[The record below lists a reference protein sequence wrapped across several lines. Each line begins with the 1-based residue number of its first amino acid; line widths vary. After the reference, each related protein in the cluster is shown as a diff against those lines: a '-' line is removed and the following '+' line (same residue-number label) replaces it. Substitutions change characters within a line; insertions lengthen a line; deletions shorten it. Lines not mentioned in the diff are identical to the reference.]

1 MFKRLRKN
9 NVSKQEKAEAAAA
22 GSSSSSK
29 NGRGTPSP
37 ASQAPK
43 WTFRQLDRHE
53 LQELLN
59 LDVQAIAL
67 DVQREAQ
74 IKYQKEKRRQG
85 RMSLFR
91 KKGEKAQVSVLD
103 QDAKGDVETDMYVEE
118 TLEFVAGQSQSAAYY
133 PGIDLKR
140 VSGHDAV
147 EASPSPNLAAA
158 DAEKL
163 NDYEQITYDVFDG
176 FVRHHFPNNG
186 EKYQTLDDIDDNMR
200 EAAEKQIDA
209 LYNQVKE

>member
-9 NVSKQEKAEAAAA
+9 NVSKQEKAKAAAA

-29 NGRGTPSP
+29 NGSGTPSP

-74 IKYQKEKRRQG
+74 IKYQKEKRRRQG

-103 QDAKGDVETDMYVEE
+103 QDSKGDVEADMYVEE
-118 TLEFVAGQSQSAAYY
+118 TLEFVAGQSESTAYC

-140 VSGHDAV
+140 VGGHDAAG
-147 EASPSPNLAAA
+147 ASPSLAAV
-158 DAEKL
+158 DEEKL
-163 NDYEQITYDVFDG
+163 NEYEQITYDVLDG
-176 FVRHHFPNNG
+176 FARLNFPSDG
-186 EKYQTLDDIDDNMR
+186 EKY
-200 EAAEKQIDA
+200 
-209 LYNQVKE
+209 